1 MSDFTKRWGLGIATV
16 SLLLTMC
23 GIGFKSVWHLAD
35 MASEMRYI
43 RSKVDTFEKVA
54 ERVGKLESRVDVIES
69 HSTRDRK
76 RDVMMAPNVW

>member
-1 MSDFTKRWGLGIATV
+1 MSDFTKRWGIGIAMV

-35 MASEMRYI
+35 MASEMRHI
-43 RSKVDTFEKVA
+43 RAKVDSFERVA

-69 HSTRDRK
+69 HTPRDRK
-76 RDVMMAPNVW
+76 REVMIAIP

>member
-1 MSDFTKRWGLGIATV
+1 MSDFTKRWGLSIATV

-35 MASEMRYI
+35 MASEMRHI
-43 RSKVDTFEKVA
+43 RAKVDQFERVA

-69 HSTRDRK
+69 HSPRDRK
-76 RDVMMAPNVW
+76 REVMLVNPE

>member
-1 MSDFTKRWGLGIATV
+1 MSDFTKRWGLSIATV
-16 SLLLTMC
+16 SLLITMC

-35 MASEMRYI
+35 MASEMRHI
-43 RSKVDTFEKVA
+43 RAKVDQFERVA

-76 RDVMMAPNVW
+76 REVMLANP

>member
-1 MSDFTKRWGLGIATV
+1 MAEMAKRWGLSIATI

-35 MASEMRYI
+35 MASEMRHI
-43 RSKVDTFEKVA
+43 RAKVDSFEKVA

-69 HSTRDRK
+69 HAQRDRK
-76 RDVMMAPNVW
+76 REVMTVMP